1 MQQLDHDEVT
11 MHMDARPDAIYEIVS
26 DVTRTPE
33 YSSEIL
39 RCTWLDGATGPKV
52 GARFVAV
59 NKVPNR
65 PSWKNKPVVTVVEP
79 GRKFAFARTEKF
91 AGTVEWTYTFEPD
104 EGGATVTEAY
114 RVTRKISPVGW
125 FIIGVL
131 FNRKDRQRDLRT
143 GMQQSLARLAALAE
157 RSAATATAGEDA

>member
-1 MQQLDHDEVT
+1 MQTLDHDEVS
-11 MHMDARPDAIYEIVS
+11 MHMAAPAEAIYEIVS

-33 YSSEIL
+33 YSPEIL
-39 RCTWLDGATGPKV
+39 SCTWLDGATGPAV

-79 GRKFAFARTEKF
+79 GRKFAFARTELF
-91 AGTVEWTYTFEPD
+91 GGTVEWSYTFQPD
-104 EGGATVTEAY
+104 ADGTNVNESY
-114 RVTRKISPVGW
+114 RVTKKISPIGW

-131 FNRKDRQRDLRT
+131 FNRKDRHTDLRN
-143 GMQQSLARLAALAE
+143 GMTQSLERLRAAAEAPAPARA
-157 RSAATATAGEDA
+157 SEDA